1 MKVPPEDSEETCVG
15 GAESVSWEACQQ
27 EMEARPGTHSET
39 CCPDTDSDPDQHNQA
54 RAEWANVLGVGRG
67 HQLLVGGREAFL
79 FPTGQVI

>member
-1 MKVPPEDSEETCVG
+1 MKVPPEDSEETCVV

-39 CCPDTDSDPDQHNQA
+39 CCPDTDGDPDQHNQA
-54 RAEWANVLGVGRG
+54 DVLGEGQR

-79 FPTGQVI
+79 FSTGQVI